1 VRGSLALAL
10 CLLALY
16 APLASAQDSEAEA
29 PAGPADSLDTKRY
42 RFNYA
47 ANQDV
52 HPVEFLALWG
62 RALGALV
69 FDSPELRSSPVR
81 MRFLTGLEA
90 ELSWTEAKQI
100 LATYGVTVVETRPP
114 NGSWMVHAN
123 LTNVVATSE
132 PPPYRYVGQGGE
144 LPSHDAVVTAVFQIE
159 HGGGQAIFSTLRN
172 LASRDRAFGNN
183 GSFYVPI
190 SELIVITDLASRV
203 RYYKRLIAQ
212 LDVPGPRLDMRVFDL
227 IYAPAADAATAIGS
241 VLGAFGAA
249 QHGAGVQ
256 PGATGQPQVVSEA
269 RTNQLIVV
277 ANAGDMQLVQAL
289 IERID
294 KAVPDPLDNLE
305 VYEPRAADATYLA
318 AKLEQLLAPGG
329 GAQQAPP
336 PAEGGQD
343 LPQGP
348 SQVVIEDETRFSFS
362 ETRIV
367 ADERRNVL
375 MIQAP
380 EERMKRI
387 RSLLAQL
394 DRNPL
399 RVQVEVQIWEVSEP
413 DTLTLGVEL
422 TGLTDAHEGSIRP
435 LVATGFG
442 GSIVAPNSEGTGIT
456 RLPNELSGGSNFGL
470 VAALTKDSF
479 DKIPL
484 VTRALATHSETRLI
498 NRPFALTNDNTPVSF
513 DFSDQIPYQVTNFV
527 QGSGQATGVEFV
539 DASSSLKVTPQVNA
553 NDTLTLKI
561 ELQLSAFTGGG
572 GGGLPPPKSS
582 RNYTGIVT
590 VPNNRYVVYGGLTQ
604 ESESIEERKVPFL
617 GDIPILGH
625 LFKTWSR
632 SRDSRRLYVFVRP
645 TILADPE
652 FADEID
658 FAARARREVH
668 AMAKRDTWLPALI
681 PDSRLGDPGRSLVD
695 EALEVF
701 GTGSADPMGGAE

>member
-1 VRGSLALAL
+1 MRGTLTFAL
-10 CLLALY
+10 CLFALC
-16 APLASAQDSEAEA
+16 APRAWSQDPEAQPAASPE
-29 PAGPADSLDTKRY
+29 DSLDTKRY

-90 ELSWTEAKQI
+90 ELSWKEAKQI

-123 LTNVVATSE
+123 LTNLVAQSE
-132 PPPYRYVGQGGE
+132 PPPYRYVGEGGE
-144 LPSHDAVVTAVFQIE
+144 LPTHDAVVTAVFQIE
-159 HGGGQAIFSTLRN
+159 HGGGQPIFSTLRN

-249 QHGAGVQ
+249 QQGAGVQ
-256 PGATGQPQVVSEA
+256 RGATGQPQVVSEA

-318 AKLEQLLAPGG
+318 SKLEQLLAPGG
-329 GAQQAPP
+329 SAQQASPP
-336 PAEGGQD
+336 TAGEQD

-394 DRNPL
+394 DRNPI

-442 GSIVAPNSEGTGIT
+442 GSTVAPNSEGTGIT

-498 NRPFALTNDNTPVSF
+498 NRPFALTN
-513 DFSDQIPYQVTNFV
+513 FV

-539 DASSSLKVTPQVNA
+539 DASSSLQVTPQVHA

-617 GDIPILGH
+617 GDIPILGY

-632 SRDSRRLYVFVRP
+632 SRDTRRLYVFVRP

-668 AMAKRDTWLPALI
+668 AMAKRDAWLPALI

-701 GTGSADPMGGAE
+701 GTGSADPIGGAE